1 MTRYRSANSREFVA
15 KQVCPGVRVISEK
28 VRLPY
33 GTGEIQADLPRSNL
47 IGVAESK
54 DLPALAKPDEAIVEA
69 LEHPLNSRRL
79 ADIAKKGSKVVIATS
94 DIMRPGNYRRLI
106 LPHVLNQLRTS
117 GVRERD
123 ITILDAVGS
132 HQMNTKED
140 WVSLYGDNI
149 FGKYKVINNN
159 CRDTASSVDLGKS
172 DLGDS
177 VVVNRLLVES
187 DLCVGVGAVQA
198 ACPTCGYDGGIKIF
212 AIGAASIQTVF
223 ETHRA
228 KNYWHPTARS
238 GVVTGN
244 KFREHIESVGEKI
257 LKECKADFFTIDA
270 VTNIRT
276 EMIGVFAGDA
286 AEVYKKGCV
295 LADRQWKVRV
305 PRAADILIAAVS
317 HPQASNPYEMNI
329 SMAMPIRYPDDILKP
344 GGVFIFVGICDS
356 PPAEGSAS
364 AEFVRLMRSFHEA
377 ADILDEVTR
386 HQENEESEQPTLTN
400 FLLHT
405 RAYGTALT
413 LKNCREVL
421 IAGPKLPGLVRDI
434 HFTPVSTL
442 EKALERAMK
451 TMGRNAEILVIPQTR
466 ACVAHI
472 R

>member
-1 MTRYRSANSREFVA
+1 M
-15 KQVCPGVRVISEK
+15 
-28 VRLPY
+28 RLPY
-33 GTGEIQADLPRSNL
+33 GTGELVADLPRSNL
-47 IGVAESK
+47 IGVAETK
-54 DLPALAKPDEAIVEA
+54 DLPALAKPEEAIAEA

-79 ADIAKKGSKVVIATS
+79 TDIAKKGSKVVIATS
-94 DIMRPGNYRRLI
+94 DIMRPGDYRRLI
-106 LPHVLNQLRTS
+106 LPHVLEQLRMS
-117 GVRERD
+117 GVRESD

-132 HQMNTKED
+132 HQMNTKEE
-140 WVSLYGDNI
+140 WVGLYGDSI
-149 FGKYKVINNN
+149 LGKYKVVNND
-159 CRDTASSVDLGKS
+159 CRDLASSVDLGKS

-187 DLCVGVGAVQA
+187 DLCVGIGAVQA

-212 AIGAASIQTVF
+212 AIGAASIQTIF

-228 KNYWHPTARS
+228 KIYWHPTARS
-238 GVVTGN
+238 SVVTGN
-244 KFREHIESVGEKI
+244 KFREHIEAVGKKIVEK
-257 LKECKADFFTIDA
+257 CKADFFTIDA
-270 VTNIRT
+270 VTNGRNET
-276 EMIGVFAGDA
+276 IGVFAGDA
-286 AEVYKKGCV
+286 TQVYRKGCA

-305 PRAADILIAAVS
+305 PRAADILIAAAA

-364 AEFVRLMRSFHEA
+364 AEFLGLMRSFHEA
-377 ADILDEVTR
+377 DDILDEVKK
-386 HQENEESEQPTLTN
+386 HQENEESEEPTLTN
-400 FLLHT
+400 FLLQT

-413 LKNCREVL
+413 VKNYREVL
-421 IAGPKLPGLVRDI
+421 IAGPKLPGLVRDM

-451 TMGRNAEILVIPQTR
+451 LMGRNAKILVIPQTR
-466 ACVAHI
+466 ACIAHI